1 MRRQKNSEA
10 ARCKL
15 REEPLNVTCFEY
27 RMYVKKE
34 LFIKYEIEYKI

>member
-1 MRRQKNSEA
+1 MPLMRRQKNSEA

-34 LFIKYEIEYKI
+34 LFEYKI